1 MELTSTTVI
10 PTKGAI
16 VLADFKARKGARV
29 LVNLSYNG
37 KPLPF
42 GSQVEISQD
51 GQVISSGIVAN
62 DG

>member
-1 MELTSTTVI
+1 M
-10 PTKGAI
+10 
-16 VLADFKARKGARV
+16 
-29 LVNLSYNG
+29 NLSYNG

-62 DG
+62 DGEVFLNGVPASSQLQAKWGIVLPNSAKQH